1 MTNLNDIK
9 FRRSILIKNYIHKD
23 DNNNNFQR
31 FKVEKEVE

>member
-9 FRRSILIKNYIHKD
+9 FRRSILIKNYIHND
-23 DNNNNFQR
+23 SNNFQR